1 MSAPAQERRSNLVLR
16 VLIDDMLDRV
26 RELNRNA
33 TAWSVDDRERAEAD
47 LEGVM
52 ARVRR
57 VASQGSQGTAR
68 APSRG

>member
-1 MSAPAQERRSNLVLR
+1 MSAPGQERRSNLVLR
-16 VLIDDMLDRV
+16 ALIDDMLDRV

-33 TAWSVDDRERAEAD
+33 TAWSDEKRERAETD

-57 VASQGSQGTAR
+57 IASQGSQGSAR
-68 APSRG
+68 AQWHA